1 MEVTLSTSNDTII
14 KSVLIFAEGIFEVR
28 QLSNYIC
35 VMTVTVTVCRVRA
48 TLFILKK

>member
-28 QLSNYIC
+28 LFPACSS
-35 VMTVTVTVCRVRA
+35 VVTLTVCRARA